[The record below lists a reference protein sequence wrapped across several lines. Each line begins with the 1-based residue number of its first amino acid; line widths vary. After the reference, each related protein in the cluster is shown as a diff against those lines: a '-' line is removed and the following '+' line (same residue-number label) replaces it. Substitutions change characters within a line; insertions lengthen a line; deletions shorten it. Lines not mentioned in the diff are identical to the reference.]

1 MSTGI
6 IITLIVCGTV
16 ILLAAISEIGSIL
29 KINKTIKDLKKLE
42 KENK

>member
-16 ILLAAISEIGSIL
+16 ILLAAISEIGGVI